1 MTIFQEKQGAS
12 APKLPAEDQ
21 QNLMKH

>member
-12 APKLPAEDQ
+12 APKLPTEDQ